1 MLKQYFVSFQTWF
14 HVKIKHWNILKFQ
27 VVHSHV
33 LHFHAPKDGPSLSD
47 PAFSCHTIW
56 SVICR
61 SFIFISCIFNEYKL
75 LSLACSA
82 TTTTIQ
88 PSHLHDLISVKQPL
102 TPLAPRRLSACLD
115 YQLHPRYNSQV
126 AAFDMYLEPS
136 HSQSFYFWLTS
147 RSRSSSSV
155 DSRSLT
161 LSLLACFIN
170 PSGIWPMFQ
179 TALNYIVEC
188 EFCAE
193 QVTFWRRRRL
203 QVLYVDISGIDQFLC
218 IGVILWY
225 AVALWHGEMWKVG
238 PSRAAV
244 AEGSNSTINKTF
256 GPVVLKLFHATQ
268 TPNHVLTRWKTPRP
282 NKSHNLYSCIQ

>member
-1 MLKQYFVSFQTWF
+1 VVSCWNKIILKNFRPHPLPLITMLKQYFVSFQTWF

-33 LHFHAPKDGPSLSD
+33 LHLHAPKDGPSLSD
-47 PAFSCHTIW
+47 PAFSCHAIW

-102 TPLAPRRLSACLD
+102 TPLAPRLLSACLD

-155 DSRSLT
+155 DSPLSRSLT

-203 QVLYVDISGIDQFLC
+203 QVLYVDISGTDQFLC

-225 AVALWHGEMWKVG
+225 AVALWHGEMWK
-238 PSRAAV
+238 
-244 AEGSNSTINKTF
+244 
-256 GPVVLKLFHATQ
+256 
-268 TPNHVLTRWKTPRP
+268 TPRP